1 MLAQVIYLSD
11 RAPKCSDEEITKIL
25 ETSRINN
32 GQKNITGVLLY
43 SKTKFIQVL
52 EGDKNDILALYDEI
66 KKDERHRNVAM
77 ISLSPIKERFFPSWQ
92 MGEKKFDTES
102 VEFISKINAEDRN
115 EFKEILDGKKQTN
128 VFNIIKKL
136 F

>member
-1 MLAQVIYLSD
+1 MLAQLIYVSV
-11 RAPKCSDEEITKIL
+11 RTSKCTDTEIEKIL
-25 ETSRINN
+25 EASNRKN
-32 GQKNITGVLLY
+32 GDKDITGVLLY

-102 VEFISKINAEDRN
+102 VEFVSKINADDRK